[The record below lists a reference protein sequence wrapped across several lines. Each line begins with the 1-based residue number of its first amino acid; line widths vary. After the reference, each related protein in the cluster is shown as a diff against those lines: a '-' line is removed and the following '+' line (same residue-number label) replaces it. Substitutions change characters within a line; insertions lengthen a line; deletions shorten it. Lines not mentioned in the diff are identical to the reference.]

1 MLNFLKLKKIEE
13 KIISTPAPSD
23 EAAIPTGIPHED
35 VVYMA
40 MELGEQILRCGGE
53 VSRVEDTIR
62 RILTAYGATD
72 IDVTAIMSLIVLT
85 VEFGDETIVRTRWI
99 TGGVTNLGRLSKLN
113 DLSRRICRTL
123 PDKAEFLGRLYD
135 IDVTTTIG
143 IVPYIIGSLLTAFGF
158 CIAWNGNLL
167 DAFVSALV
175 AFPMCIGMKHFAKT
189 KTNAIVAKVV
199 ICFMSGV
206 LAILMGKIIP
216 AANVSTVISGDIM
229 LVVPGV
235 MLANS
240 FRDLLG
246 GDLMSGIFRMCAA
259 LLDAVAIACG
269 YAVAILIFG
278 GVV

>member
-1 MLNFLKLKKIEE
+1 MNEE
-13 KIISTPAPSD
+13 KMIISEDHSD
-23 EAAIPTGIPHED
+23 GEALPTGIPRED
-35 VVYMA
+35 AVFIA

-62 RILTAYGATD
+62 RICTAYGATD
-72 IDVTAIMSLIVLT
+72 VDVTAIMSLIVSTAEFEDQT
-85 VEFGDETIVRTRWI
+85 VVRTRWI
-99 TGGVTNLGRLSKLN
+99 TGGVTNLGRLSRLN

-135 IDVTTTIG
+135 IDATTVIG
-143 IVPYIIGSLLTAFGF
+143 NIPYLIGNILIAFGF
-158 CIAWNGNLL
+158 CIAWSGSLL
-167 DAFVSALV
+167 DALISALV
-175 AFPMCIGMKHFAKT
+175 AIPMSVGMRLFAKT

-199 ICFMSGV
+199 ICFLAGV
-206 LAILMGKIIP
+206 TALLAGRIIP
-216 AANVSTVISGDIM
+216 ACNVGPVISGDIM

>member
-1 MLNFLKLKKIEE
+1 MNEE
-13 KIISTPAPSD
+13 NLIISEDHSD
-23 EAAIPTGIPHED
+23 GDALPTGIPRED
-35 VVYMA
+35 AVFIA

-62 RILTAYGATD
+62 RICTAYGATD
-72 IDVTAIMSLIVLT
+72 VDVTAIMSLIVST
-85 VEFGDETIVRTRWI
+85 VEFGDETVVRTRWI
-99 TGGVTNLGRLSKLN
+99 TGGVTNLGRLSRLN

-123 PDKAEFLGRLYD
+123 PDKAEFLGRLCD
-135 IDVTTTIG
+135 IDATTTIKN
-143 IVPYIIGSLLTAFGF
+143 VPYIIGSLLIAFGF
-158 CIAWNGNLL
+158 CIAWNGSLL
-167 DAFVSALV
+167 DALISALV
-175 AFPMCIGMKHFAKT
+175 ALPMCIGMKHFSKT

-199 ICFMSGV
+199 VCFLAGV
-206 LAILMGKIIP
+206 MAILAGRAIP
-216 AANVSTVISGDIM
+216 ACNVGPVISGDIM

-246 GDLMSGIFRMCAA
+246 GDLMSGIFRLCAA

>member
-1 MLNFLKLKKIEE
+1 MNEENLK
-13 KIISTPAPSD
+13 ISDSHSD
-23 EAAIPTGIPHED
+23 GEALPTGIPRED
-35 VVYMA
+35 AVFIA

-62 RILTAYGATD
+62 RICTAYGATD
-72 IDVTAIMSLIVLT
+72 IDVTAIMSLIVST
-85 VEFGDETIVRTRWI
+85 VEFDGETVVRTRWI
-99 TGGVTNLGRLSKLN
+99 TGGVTNLGRLSRLN

-135 IDVTTTIG
+135 IDATTNI
-143 IVPYIIGSLLTAFGF
+143 SKFAFHLGNMLIALGF
-158 CIAWNGNLL
+158 CVVWGGGWLEALISTLIALPM
-167 DAFVSALV
+167 SLV
-175 AFPMCIGMKHFAKT
+175 MRYFSGT
-189 KTNAIVAKVV
+189 KTNPIVAKVIV
-199 ICFMSGV
+199 CFFAGV
-206 LAILMGKIIP
+206 LALLAGRAFP
-216 AANVSTVISGDIM
+216 SVTVGTVISGDIM

-246 GDLMSGIFRMCAA
+246 GDLMSGIFRLCAA
-259 LLDAVAIACG
+259 ILDAVAIACG

>member
-1 MLNFLKLKKIEE
+1 MNEE
-13 KIISTPAPSD
+13 NLIVSKNPSD
-23 EAAIPTGIPHED
+23 GEALPTGIPRED
-35 VVYMA
+35 AVFIA

-62 RILTAYGATD
+62 RICTAYGATD
-72 IDVTAIMSLIVLT
+72 IDVTAIMSLIVST
-85 VEFGDETIVRTRWI
+85 VEFGDETVVRTRWI

-123 PDKAEFLGRLYD
+123 PDKAESLGRLYD
-135 IDVTTTIG
+135 IDATTTIG
-143 IVPYIIGSLLTAFGF
+143 NIPYIIGSILTAFGF
-158 CIAWNGNLL
+158 CIAWQGSLL
-167 DAFVSALV
+167 DAFVSGIV
-175 AFPMCIGMKHFAKT
+175 AIPMCLGMRWFSKT
-189 KTNAIVAKVV
+189 KTNAIVAKVIV
-199 ICFMSGV
+199 CFLAGV
-206 LAILMGKIIP
+206 LALLAGKVVT
-216 AANVSTVISGDIM
+216 ACDVGKVISGDIM

-246 GDLMSGIFRMCAA
+246 GDLMSGIFRLCAA

>member
-1 MLNFLKLKKIEE
+1 MNEE
-13 KIISTPAPSD
+13 NLIISNSPSD
-23 EAAIPTGIPHED
+23 TEAVPTGIPHED
-35 VVYMA
+35 AVFIA

-62 RILTAYGATD
+62 RICTAYGATD
-72 IDVTAIMSLIVLT
+72 IDVTAIMSLIVST
-85 VEFGDETIVRTRWI
+85 VEFDGDTVVRTRWI

-123 PDKAEFLGRLYD
+123 PDKAEFLGRLND

-143 IVPYIIGSLLTAFGF
+143 NVPYIIGSLLTAFGF
-158 CIAWNGNLL
+158 CIAWQGDLL
-167 DAFVSALV
+167 DALISAIV
-175 AFPMCIGMKHFAKT
+175 ALPMCIGMRHFSKT

-199 ICFMSGV
+199 ICFVAGV
-206 LAILMGKIIP
+206 LAILMGK
-216 AANVSTVISGDIM
+216 VVHSCDVGKVISGDIM

-246 GDLMSGIFRMCAA
+246 GDLMSGIFRLCAA